1 MKKSFLVLLLALL
14 ASPAF
19 AAIQNVKV
27 SGDITSTW
35 LNRDSFDLTS
45 GPDAGLVA
53 GTYGLKSQNVFIT
66 QTRLR
71 VDADLSDNVSA
82 TVGLINER
90 AWNQESSGTD
100 GLDTS
105 VELSLANVTV
115 RQFLYSPLTITVGR
129 QVFFYGNG
137 MIMGNGA
144 VGENA
149 GGNFQSVAWDLTKN
163 LAQDGIKAVLDFKPL
178 TIDMFYIKAS
188 ETNPAVEGEHTTNRA
203 QSSDAFGY
211 NINYQLNDPWNTVLE
226 QYTFSRIDGSGYE
239 SSVNSASLN
248 KGNSVYA
255 PGLHVATMP
264 IKGLHISAE
273 LAHEFGQ
280 QVVTTT
286 SPATQEAEHRNA
298 TAGMLLV
305 NYALPFL
312 EQYKPSLEAQYMYFS
327 GDKNSGETYSSS
339 PVKSAKS
346 YTAWDTMFA
355 AQAPG
360 HIYNTIFGP
369 TNIEVIAFGGSIS
382 PLQDVTA
389 SVLWNDLLTA
399 QPYSAQNPMV
409 IIQPNGTVLEP
420 STTKKSG
427 LGNETDVT
435 LNYAYTEDV
444 SFGLTLGW
452 FVPGDAFSKTNRDTA
467 SQALASIGVKF

>member
-1 MKKSFLVLLLALL
+1 MKRFFLVLLLALL

-19 AAIQNVKV
+19 AAIQDVKI
-27 SGDITSTW
+27 SGDIVSTYID
-35 LNRDSFDLTS
+35 RQSFDFGLTS
-45 GPDAGLVA
+45 GSPANMA
-53 GTYGLKSQNVFIT
+53 SLKDQNVFAT

-71 VDADLSDNVSA
+71 VDADLTDNVSA

-100 GLDTS
+100 NLDTN
-105 VELSLANVTV
+105 VGLYLANVTI
-115 RQFLYSPLTITVGR
+115 RQFLYSPLTITAGR

-137 MIMGNGA
+137 MIMGNGS

-149 GGNFQSVAWDLTKN
+149 GGNFHSVAWDLTEN

-178 TIDMFYIKAS
+178 TIDMFYIKNS
-188 ETNPAVEGEHTTNRA
+188 ETTPAVEGEYTTNKA
-203 QSSDAFGY
+203 QSSNSFGY

-226 QYTFSRIDGSGYE
+226 QYMFSRVDGSGYE
-239 SSVNSASLN
+239 SYVTSASLN

-255 PGLHVATMP
+255 PGLHVTTMP

-280 QVVTTT
+280 QVVTT
-286 SPATQEAEHRNA
+286 SLPSTQEVEHRNA

-305 NYALPFL
+305 NYTLPFL
-312 EQYKPSLEAQYMYFS
+312 EQYKPSIEAQYMYFS

-339 PVKSAKS
+339 SVKSAKS

-355 AQAPG
+355 AQAPN

-369 TNIEVIAFGGSIS
+369 TNIEIIAFGGSIS

-389 SVLWNDLLTA
+389 SVLWNDLLAA
-399 QPYSAQNPMV
+399 QPYGAQNPMV
-409 IIQPNGTVLEP
+409 IIQPNGDVLEP
-420 STTKKSG
+420 STTNKSG

-452 FVPGDAFSKTNRDTA
+452 FVPGDAFSKTNHDTA
-467 SQALASIGVKF
+467 SQALADLAVKF